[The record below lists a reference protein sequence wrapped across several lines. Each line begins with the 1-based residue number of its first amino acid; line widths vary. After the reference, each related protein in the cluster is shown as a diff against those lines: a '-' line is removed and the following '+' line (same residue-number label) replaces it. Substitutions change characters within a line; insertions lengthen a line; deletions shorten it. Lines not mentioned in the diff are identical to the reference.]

1 MNKQRVA
8 LLWNESCHS
17 LCFMSFLPRRST
29 LFTKI
34 GLVLHLNQ
42 YSFIGPAIMSTHAH
56 LASSSRRPLVPIE
69 LEIVDDSEPERI
81 EKTLR
86 KQLRTSGETL
96 HLPSITHNNNL
107 QHVNQIPVIEISG
120 ITSYLA
126 WIAC

>member
-1 MNKQRVA
+1 
-8 LLWNESCHS
+8 
-17 LCFMSFLPRRST
+17 MSFLPRRST

-34 GLVLHLNQ
+34 GLGLHLNQ

-56 LASSSRRPLVPIE
+56 LASSSSRRPLVPIE

-81 EKTLR
+81 EKTLK
-86 KQLRTSGETL
+86 KQLRSSGETL
-96 HLPSITHNNNL
+96 HFPSVTHNNNL